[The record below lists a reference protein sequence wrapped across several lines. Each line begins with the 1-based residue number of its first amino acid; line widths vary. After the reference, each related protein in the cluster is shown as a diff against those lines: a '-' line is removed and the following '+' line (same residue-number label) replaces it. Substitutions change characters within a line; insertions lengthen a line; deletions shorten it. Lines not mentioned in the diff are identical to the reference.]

1 VRDPIVNT
9 LEIIVV
15 VLSVVLMLKAVV
27 SAIYAG
33 MAAARERL
41 LREQTADQ
49 ITAPADRLSRLR
61 PVLPFASSAFG
72 LIGVAG
78 LAVLFALLF
87 TGRGKDK
94 PTLGANEM
102 PRPTAENVPIP
113 VSKTVPVQQQP
124 EKPPVALAGGRTVE
138 EIARKNDQAE
148 VATADSSVQMAVR
161 LAKTKQNEALLLA
174 SRVRS
179 NSDEL
184 VAEMDRWDSLL
195 SKLLTGDDGKALAAH
210 PDLVRR
216 YRAVVGAERPARTEI
231 AEIQDQVSTLVEPIQ
246 AAYDNPAD
254 IAVPGAEV
262 MKALSELG
270 IRARRGQDV
279 YRRARTAVESIR
291 SNALNQGT
299 TGKSV
304 LRDAV
309 AAQDLEDAD
318 QDAKV
323 IEAATSK
330 ARNEGVEREKEAQ
343 ANLIEAK
350 SKAKAAGILREAEE
364 TLARIET
371 EKQIARQRAEDE
383 RRRREQERI
392 EALAADPQIQG
403 QFRPLLDHGFVR
415 YNVHPGGAFQKD
427 DRPRPAS
434 FSDLSGHG
442 WLKDVKTFAKAMAGQ
457 ANTDLYNNFSD
468 RSRYPMPRSDAEWD
482 HMEELFATFK
492 QVAPVWVKMKLLDP

>member
-1 VRDPIVNT
+1 MNT
-9 LEIIVV
+9 LEIIVA

-33 MAAARERL
+33 MAAARQRL

-78 LAVLFALLF
+78 LAVFFALLF

-262 MKALSELG
+262 MKALSS
-270 IRARRGQDV
+270 
-279 YRRARTAVESIR
+279 TFAVFWGFPE
-291 SNALNQGT
+291 
-299 TGKSV
+299 V
-304 LRDAV
+304 
-309 AAQDLEDAD
+309 
-318 QDAKV
+318 
-323 IEAATSK
+323 
-330 ARNEGVEREKEAQ
+330 
-343 ANLIEAK
+343 
-350 SKAKAAGILREAEE
+350 GILAEMVGVGQVPHLAQGGYHAHHNRPYPQAVVPE
-364 TLARIET
+364 TTPQPVPCLST
-371 EKQIARQRAEDE
+371 PTGSKSSCVS
-383 RRRREQERI
+383 
-392 EALAADPQIQG
+392 AAD
-403 QFRPLLDHGFVR
+403 
-415 YNVHPGGAFQKD
+415 
-427 DRPRPAS
+427 
-434 FSDLSGHG
+434 
-442 WLKDVKTFAKAMAGQ
+442 
-457 ANTDLYNNFSD
+457 
-468 RSRYPMPRSDAEWD
+468 
-482 HMEELFATFK
+482 
-492 QVAPVWVKMKLLDP
+492 